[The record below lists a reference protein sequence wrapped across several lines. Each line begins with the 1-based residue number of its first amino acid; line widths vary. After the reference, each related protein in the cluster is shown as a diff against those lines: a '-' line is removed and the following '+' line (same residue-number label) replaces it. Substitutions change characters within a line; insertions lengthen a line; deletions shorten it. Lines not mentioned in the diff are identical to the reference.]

1 MLESFSK
8 GHQECI
14 EGAKIDSV
22 IQLKTFANGVIL
34 ILSVLPGEIDT
45 TARLCTKGLKEEMG
59 KRIQNKQKQSDL
71 RLGRIIPDIC
81 HFFYTVKFTPKNANF
96 SR

>member
-8 GHQECI
+8 GHKECI
-14 EGAKIDSV
+14 EGVKIDSV
-22 IQLKTFANGVIL
+22 IHLQTFANGVIL

-71 RLGRIIPDIC
+71 QLGRIRSE
-81 HFFYTVKFTPKNANF
+81 YM
-96 SR
+96 

>member
-8 GHQECI
+8 GHKECI
-14 EGAKIDSV
+14 EIVKIESV
-22 IQLKTFANGVIL
+22 IQLQTFANGVIP
-34 ILSVLPGEIDT
+34 SVPPGEIDT

-71 RLGRIIPDIC
+71 RLGRIRSE
-81 HFFYTVKFTPKNANF
+81 YM
-96 SR
+96 

>member
-8 GHQECI
+8 GHKECI
-14 EGAKIDSV
+14 EGVKIDSV
-22 IQLKTFANGVIL
+22 IQLQTFANGVIL
-34 ILSVLPGEIDT
+34 CVLSGEIDT

-71 RLGRIIPDIC
+71 QLGRIRSE
-81 HFFYTVKFTPKNANF
+81 YM
-96 SR
+96 